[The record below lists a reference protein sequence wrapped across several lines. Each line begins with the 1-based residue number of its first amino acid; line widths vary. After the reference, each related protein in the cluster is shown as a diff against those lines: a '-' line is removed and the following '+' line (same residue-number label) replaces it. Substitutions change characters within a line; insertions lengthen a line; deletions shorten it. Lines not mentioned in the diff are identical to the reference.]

1 MLFRAFEPRALTEL
15 ARVRELAARVRERFD
30 AGAEPAEILR
40 DVELL
45 EAAHQALE
53 EVLPAGVDRG
63 NLARHIHF
71 LGYYLKL
78 NQPENCRDD
87 IGTICRVDLPRLE
100 RAIQDHAGDDDQHD
114 AEFVE
119 RIGPLLRDQH
129 LDSAVRRA
137 FVLLKERLVRKFG
150 LAPELDGANLVNAV
164 FGDRGVL
171 AGQIPDP
178 ERQAMR
184 DLLAGLYG
192 VFRNHYGHRDVE
204 PGWFD
209 AASVLGMI
217 DLTLRTIDRYP
228 APANN

>member
-15 ARVRELAARVRERFD
+15 ARVRELAVRVRERFD
-30 AGAEPAEILR
+30 AGAEAAEILR

-45 EAAHQALE
+45 EAAYQALE
-53 EVLPAGVDRG
+53 DVLPAGVERG

-71 LGYYLKL
+71 LGYYLKQD
-78 NQPENCRDD
+78 QPEHCRDD
-87 IGTICRVDLPRLE
+87 IRDVCRVDLPRLE

-178 ERQAMR
+178 ERQGMR

-192 VFRNHYGHRDVE
+192 VFRNRYGHRDVE
-204 PGWFD
+204 PGWFE

-217 DLTLRTIDRYP
+217 DLTLRTIDQYP
-228 APANN
+228 DPANR